1 MFDALDDRTC
11 KIVLFVT
18 LEIYAWGGLSSAE
31 NSLLTNSLHVTL
43 AAAVSMLQNIIPRS
57 LIGGTY
63 FTFFCM
69 GYFVKRVT
77 PLLEKRETSFI
88 KSIGILFFI
97 FDIASAYFGF
107 ERSDPSFNWMIVTVA
122 IYVTFDG
129 IELHSQAFSKII
141 QWTAKRSYSIY
152 LLQYATIEF
161 ATSVIYDSALNGGY
175 ATLSW
180 PFRLATWILATAF
193 AYGTALAIASLVDT
207 LVIRPIQTRLK
218 KQRILITN

>member
-1 MFDALDDRTC
+1 MTGTRCLLITPATLC

-18 LEIYAWGGLSSAE
+18 LGIYAWGGLSSAA

-69 GYFVKRVT
+69 GYFVKRIS
-77 PLLEKRETSFI
+77 PLLNKHEARLI
-88 KSIGILFFI
+88 KTAGILFFI
-97 FDIASAYFGF
+97 VDIMSAYFGL

-122 IYVTFDG
+122 IFVAFDEIKLQSQSLSKT
-129 IELHSQAFSKII
+129 IEWA
-141 QWTAKRSYSIY
+141 AKRSYSIY

-161 ATSVIYDSALNGGY
+161 ATNVIYAGALNGGH
-175 ATLSW
+175 AALAW
-180 PFRLATWILATAF
+180 PLRLATWILATAV
-193 AYGTALAIASLVDT
+193 AYGLALAVASRQKGNWQA
-207 LVIRPIQTRLK
+207 IW
-218 KQRILITN
+218 